1 MLLTF
6 LGAVREVTGSSYLL
20 ETESSLYLVDCG
32 MFQGEGEAKNEAPF
46 DFSPSSIKAILLT
59 HAHLDHSGRIPKLVK
74 DGFRGKVYAT
84 LPTIELC
91 EILWL
96 DTVKLMKEEAERIN
110 RKNRRA
116 GKPLIKPL
124 YDEKDVEISLKLFE
138 PVPYDEVISL
148 EDIKFRFR
156 DSSHILGSASIEVW
170 NKDVKLVFSGDIGQ
184 QEGGMEGTPAE
195 IEYANY
201 VVIESTYGDRIHK
214 TLEETR
220 REFAQVIQS
229 AINENGKVLIPS
241 FVVDRAQRILY
252 EIRLLKEQ
260 GVLSNSIPIYFDS
273 PMGKSVTEVYRKYS
287 TLLSGE
293 LQKYYLDSQD
303 PFDIEN
309 LKYLSSVE
317 ESKRLNDLET
327 GIIIAGSGM
336 CTGGRILHHIK
347 HNIWKDSTQII
358 FVGYQAQGTLGRKII
373 DGAKSINVMGEEVV
387 VRAKIHTINGF
398 SSHAD
403 QRDLLK
409 WAEGFQ
415 SNPTFII
422 THGELSSSQA
432 FSQLLRLKGYQTLI
446 PLKGQSVDLLK
457 KEISE
462 VRPQLPPID
471 WDSLISE
478 LSSQIST
485 LKERLSNSSDMESF
499 NLLKAVSIILRE
511 IIKNNF

>member
-20 ETESSLYLVDCG
+20 ETGSGLYLVDCG

-46 DFSPSSIKAILLT
+46 DFSPSSIKAIFLT
-59 HAHLDHSGRIPKLVK
+59 HAHLDHSGRIPRLVK
-74 DGFRGKVYAT
+74 EGFKGKIYAT

-116 GKPLIKPL
+116 GKPLIQPL
-124 YDEKDVEISLKLFE
+124 YDEKDIEMSLELFE

-170 NKDVKLVFSGDIGQ
+170 NKDIKLVFSGDIGQ

-195 IEYANY
+195 IEYADY

-220 REFAQVIQS
+220 KEFSQVIQG
-229 AINENGKVLIPS
+229 AINGKVLIPS

-260 GVLSNSIPIYFDS
+260 GILSDRIPIYFDS
-273 PMGKSVTEVYRKYS
+273 PMGKNVTEVYRKYS
-287 TLLSGE
+287 TLLSSE

-303 PFDIEN
+303 PFDMEN
-309 LKYLSSVE
+309 LKYISSAE
-317 ESKRLNDLET
+317 ESKELNDLET

-347 HNIWKDSTQII
+347 HNIWKEGTQII
-358 FVGYQAQGTLGRKII
+358 FVGYQAQGTLGRRIV
-373 DGAKSINVMGEEVV
+373 DGAKSINVMGEDVI
-387 VRAKIHTINGF
+387 VRAKVHTINGF

-415 SNPTFII
+415 SNPIFII
-422 THGELSSSQA
+422 THGELNSSLA

-446 PLKGQSVDLLK
+446 PLKGQSIDLLK

-462 VRPQLPPID
+462 VKPPSSPID

-478 LSSQIST
+478 LSSQISM
-485 LKERLSNSSDMESF
+485 LKEKLSDSSDIESF

-511 IIKNNF
+511 IMQR